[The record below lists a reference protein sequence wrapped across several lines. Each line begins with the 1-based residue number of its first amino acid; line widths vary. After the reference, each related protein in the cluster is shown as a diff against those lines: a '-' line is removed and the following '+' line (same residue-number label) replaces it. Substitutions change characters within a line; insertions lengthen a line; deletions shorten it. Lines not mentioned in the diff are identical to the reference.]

1 MDVFRFGRNGLRRFE
16 KALLVCAGTC
26 EEVEQ
31 HLLSAGCKV
40 TKVADGETAVD
51 KIRREYFDTAVL
63 VSTGKEMDLVETF
76 FNLRDI
82 SRSMEIVI
90 VTDRAGVSS
99 SLLGAITSTANTTM
113 INLHGLEVLLE
124 ARRERKDHTLF
135 RGGK

>member
-31 HLLSAGCKV
+31 RLLSAGCKV

-90 VTDRAGVSS
+90 VTDRAGVSG

-124 ARRERKDHTLF
+124 ARRERKDPTLF
-135 RGGK
+135 RGGT